1 MGYDFDW
8 VSAFSD
14 QAFGGNGCVVVHG
27 APDLNLETRLNIVRE
42 TSLSEC
48 TFIEPS
54 DIADFRF
61 RIYLASREIPFAGH
75 PTLAGVASLMHRGL
89 LPGRKITVE
98 THAGIVPLEV
108 LDDGQISMTQIA
120 PEFGANVPA
129 QLVADA
135 VSLSAND
142 IIAPPQIVST
152 GLQFIV
158 VVVRDRDALGRA
170 KLDIPALN
178 LMSDEIGAPNLDI
191 MEPFLVTL
199 EGATSAGDTFSRLL
213 LAPPNPAQDPF
224 TGSATGAMASYLWS
238 KELIEK
244 PTFIAEQGHDM
255 GRPGQAFVEVLGSR
269 SDITGVKLAGMAYVT
284 MSGHIHL

>member
-27 APDLNLETRLNIVRE
+27 ATDLNLETRLNIVRE

-108 LDDGQISMTQIA
+108 LEDGQISMTQIA
-120 PEFGANVPA
+120 PEFGANVAA

-152 GLQFIV
+152 GLQFTV
-158 VVVRDRDALGRA
+158 AVVRDRDALGRA
-170 KLDIPALN
+170 KLNIPALN

-191 MEPFLVTL
+191 IEPFLVTL
-199 EGATSAGDTFSRLL
+199 EGATSAGDTFSR
-213 LAPPNPAQDPF
+213 AVTCTSKPSP
-224 TGSATGAMASYLWS
+224 GSFYRVCDRRYG
-238 KELIEK
+238 
-244 PTFIAEQGHDM
+244 
-255 GRPGQAFVEVLGSR
+255 
-269 SDITGVKLAGMAYVT
+269 
-284 MSGHIHL
+284 

>member
-1 MGYDFDW
+1 M
-8 VSAFSD
+8 SAFCD

-27 APDLNLETRLNIVRE
+27 AADLNLETRLNIVRE
-42 TSLSEC
+42 TSLRQC

-54 DIADFRF
+54 DVADFRF
-61 RIYLASREIPFAGH
+61 RIYLASREVPFAGH

-89 LPGRKITVE
+89 LSGRKIIVE

-135 VSLSAND
+135 VSLSAMM
-142 IIAPPQIVST
+142 ISSLHLKSFPRGCSSQWR
-152 GLQFIV
+152 LFEM
-158 VVVRDRDALGRA
+158 RDALGRA
-170 KLDIPALN
+170 KLDIPAVN
-178 LMSDEIGAPNLDI
+178 RMSNEVGAPNLDI
-191 MEPFLVTL
+191 MGPFLVTL
-199 EGATSAGDTFSRLL
+199 EGANSAGDTFSRLL
-213 LAPPNPAQDPF
+213 LAPPNPTQDPF

-238 KELIEK
+238 KGLIES

-269 SDITGVKLAGMAYVT
+269 SDITGVKLAGKAYVI

>member
-1 MGYDFDW
+1 M
-8 VSAFSD
+8 SAFSD

-27 APDLNLETRLNIVRE
+27 ATDLNLETRLNIVRE

-89 LPGRKITVE
+89 LSGRKIIVE

-135 VSLSAND
+135 VSLSAVM
-142 IIAPPQIVST
+142 ISSLHLKSFPRGCSSQWRLFEIAMHWVARNWIFQ
-152 GLQFIV
+152 
-158 VVVRDRDALGRA
+158 R
-170 KLDIPALN
+170 
-178 LMSDEIGAPNLDI
+178 
-191 MEPFLVTL
+191 
-199 EGATSAGDTFSRLL
+199 
-213 LAPPNPAQDPF
+213 
-224 TGSATGAMASYLWS
+224 
-238 KELIEK
+238 
-244 PTFIAEQGHDM
+244 
-255 GRPGQAFVEVLGSR
+255 
-269 SDITGVKLAGMAYVT
+269 
-284 MSGHIHL
+284 

>member
-1 MGYDFDW
+1 M
-8 VSAFSD
+8 SAFSD

-27 APDLNLETRLNIVRE
+27 AADLNLETRLNIVRE

-54 DIADFRF
+54 DVADFRF
-61 RIYLASREIPFAGH
+61 RIYLASREVPFAGH

-89 LPGRKITVE
+89 LSGRKVIVE

-135 VSLSAND
+135 VSLSAMM
-142 IIAPPQIVST
+142 ISSLHHKSFPWGCSSQWR
-152 GLQFIV
+152 LFEM
-158 VVVRDRDALGRA
+158 RDALGRA
-170 KLDIPALN
+170 KLDIPAVN
-178 LMSDEIGAPNLDI
+178 RMSNEVGAPNLDI
-191 MEPFLVTL
+191 MGPFLVTL
-199 EGATSAGDTFSRLL
+199 EGANSAGDTFSRLL
-213 LAPPNPAQDPF
+213 LAPPNLTQDPF

-238 KELIEK
+238 KGLIESL
-244 PTFIAEQGHDM
+244 TFIAEQGHDM
-255 GRPGQAFVEVLGSR
+255 GRPGQAFVEVLGSC
-269 SDITGVKLAGMAYVT
+269 SDITGVKLAGKAYVI